1 MTDRLEVIADDGNLV
16 GEGPIWDGERNRLLW
31 TDISSS
37 LVYQIDAG
45 GNKSIINRGLV
56 VNGIGLNGDGR
67 LVFSGADGLFLWS
80 GEGEYRNIASEH
92 EGEALSFNDMIVGP
106 QGRVYA
112 GTMYWGDD
120 GKEKDGK
127 LYLFDAGGGVEV
139 VAEGIELSNGLGFS
153 PDEGTLYYS
162 DSAARRIYAFDVDAG
177 TGRLE
182 NRRVFVQVPRDE
194 GIPDGMTVDAEGF
207 VWSAQWYGEQV
218 VRYDPDGR
226 VERRLPMPV
235 KQVSAVAFG
244 GPDLDEL
251 YITSAGESWPSDAAP
266 PGYDSAAPNIGG
278 PLYRLRVDV
287 RGKPEFRAAFEQG
300 SG

>member
-1 MTDRLEVIADDGNLV
+1 MSAGLEVIADDGNLI

-37 LVYQIDAG
+37 LVYQIDAA
-45 GNKSIINRGLV
+45 GNKSIINRDLV

-67 LVFSGADGLFLWS
+67 LVFSGAGGLFLWR
-80 GEGEYRNIASEH
+80 GEGGELRNIASEH

-112 GTMYWGDD
+112 GTMYWGDN
-120 GKEKDGK
+120 GEERDGK
-127 LYLFDAGGGVEV
+127 LYLFDSSGGVEV

-153 PDEGTLYYS
+153 PDEQTLYYS
-162 DSAARRIYAFDVDAG
+162 DSAARRIYAFDADAA

-182 NRRVFVQVPRDE
+182 NRRVFVQVPGDE
-194 GIPDGMTVDAEGF
+194 GIPDGMTVDADGY

-218 VRYDPDGR
+218 VRYDPGGS

-251 YITSAGESWPSDAAP
+251 YITSAGASWPSDVAP
-266 PGYDSAAPNIGG
+266 PGYDFGAPNMGG
-278 PLYRLRVDV
+278 PVYRLRVDV
-287 RGKPEFRAAFEQG
+287 RGKPEFRAAFE
-300 SG
+300 

>member
-1 MTDRLEVIADDGNLV
+1 MIEGLEVIADDGNLI

-37 LVYQIDAG
+37 LVYQIDAAG
-45 GNKSIINRGLV
+45 TKSIINRGLV

-67 LVFSGADGLFLWS
+67 LVFSGAGGLFLWS
-80 GEGEYRNIASEH
+80 GEGGELRNIAAEH

-112 GTMYWGDD
+112 GTMYWREN
-120 GKEKDGK
+120 GKERDGK
-127 LYLFDAGGGVEV
+127 LYLFDSSGGVEV

-153 PDEGTLYYS
+153 PDEETLYYS
-162 DSAARRIYAFDVDAG
+162 DSAARRIYAFNVDAA
-177 TGRLE
+177 TGKLE
-182 NRRVFVQVPRDE
+182 NRRVFVQVPGDE

-218 VRYDPDGR
+218 VRYDPDGS

-244 GPDLDEL
+244 GPGLDEL
-251 YITSAGESWPSDAAP
+251 YITSAGASWPSDVAP
-266 PGYDSAAPNIGG
+266 PGHDFEAPNMGG

-287 RGKPEFRAAFEQG
+287 RGKPEFRAAFQ
-300 SG
+300 

>member
-1 MTDRLEVIADDGNLV
+1 MSAGLEVIADDGNLV

-45 GNKSIINRGLV
+45 GNKSIVNRGLV

-67 LVFSGADGLFLWS
+67 LVFSGAGGLFLSS
-80 GEGEYRNIASEH
+80 GAGEHRNIASEH

-112 GTMYWGDD
+112 GTMYWGED

-127 LYLFDAGGGVEV
+127 LYLFDSGGVVEV
-139 VAEGIELSNGLGFS
+139 VAGGIELSNGLGFS
-153 PDEGTLYYS
+153 PDGGTLYYS
-162 DSAARRIYAFDVDAG
+162 DSAARRIYAFDVDAA

-182 NRRVFVQVPRDE
+182 NRRVLVQVPGGE

-244 GPDLDEL
+244 GPDLDDL
-251 YITSAGESWPSDAAP
+251 YITSAGESWPSAVAP
-266 PGYDSAAPNIGG
+266 PGYDFAAPNMGG
-278 PLYRLRVDV
+278 ALYRLRVDV
-287 RGKPEFRAAFEQG
+287 RGKPEFRAAFE
-300 SG
+300 

>member
-1 MTDRLEVIADDGNLV
+1 MTAELEVIADDGNLV

-37 LVYQIDAG
+37 LVYQMDAAG
-45 GNKSIINRGLV
+45 TKSIINRDLV

-67 LVFSGADGLFLWS
+67 LVFSGAGGLFLWS
-80 GEGEYRNIASEH
+80 GEGEHRNIASEH

-112 GTMYWGDD
+112 GTMYWGEN
-120 GKEKDGK
+120 GKERDGK
-127 LYLFDAGGGVEV
+127 LYKFGPSGVVEV

-153 PDEGTLYYS
+153 PDDGTLYHS
-162 DSAARRIYAFDVDAG
+162 DSAARRIYAFDVDAA

-182 NRRVFVQVPRDE
+182 NRRVFVQVPGDE

-218 VRYDPDGR
+218 VRYDPDGS

-251 YITSAGESWPSDAAP
+251 YITSAGASWPSDVAP
-266 PGYDSAAPNIGG
+266 PGYDFAAPNMGG
-278 PLYRLRVDV
+278 TLFRLRAEV
-287 RGKPEFRAAFEQG
+287 RGKPEFRAAFE
-300 SG
+300 

>member
-1 MTDRLEVIADDGNLV
+1 MSAGLEVIADDGNLI
-16 GEGPIWDGERNRLLW
+16 GEGPIWDGESNRLLW

-37 LVYQIDAG
+37 LVYQIDAA

-56 VNGIGLNGDGR
+56 VNGIGLNRDDR
-67 LVFSGADGLFLWS
+67 LVFSGAGGLFLSS
-80 GEGEYRNIASEH
+80 GEGEHRNIASEN

-112 GTMYWGDD
+112 GTMYWGDN
-120 GKEKDGK
+120 GKERDGK
-127 LYLFDAGGGVEV
+127 LYLFDSSGGVEV

-153 PDEGTLYYS
+153 PDEQTLYYS
-162 DSAARRIYAFDVDAG
+162 DSAARRIYAFDADAA

-182 NRRVFVQVPRDE
+182 NRRVFVQVPGDE
-194 GIPDGMTVDAEGF
+194 GIPDGMTVDADGF
-207 VWSAQWYGEQV
+207 VWSAQWYGGQV
-218 VRYDPDGR
+218 VRYDPGGS

-251 YITSAGESWPSDAAP
+251 YITSAGGSWPSDVAP
-266 PGYDSAAPNIGG
+266 PGYDFEAPNMGG

-287 RGKPEFRAAFEQG
+287 RGKPEFRAAFE
-300 SG
+300 